1 MAKVAFSKLQA
12 SVNASEVQTSYCN
25 KAGEAIVFDVKQYLP
40 FMDKVL
46 LVERIINQS
55 VDDNGFYNP
64 MRVKMFMTLEVV
76 YAYTNLTFTDK
87 MKEDPFKLY
96 DVLTSSGIYKNIVEC
111 INDDEWEELYDSV
124 YDTIKNI
131 YDYRN
136 SVMGILDAVSTDYND
151 LNLDAHAI
159 KEQLSDT
166 NNLKLLRD
174 VIGRLG

>member
-12 SVNASEVQTSYCN
+12 SVNTSEVQTSYSN
-25 KAGEAIVFDVKQYLP
+25 KAGEAIIFDVKQYLP

-55 VDDNGFYNP
+55 VDSNGFYNP

-76 YAYTNLTFTDK
+76 YTYTNLSFTDK

-96 DVLTSSGIYKNIVEC
+96 DILTSSGIYKNIVEC
-111 INDDEWEELYDSV
+111 INKDEWDELCESV

-136 SVMGILDAVSTDYND
+136 SVMGVLDAVSTDYEG
-151 LNLDAHAI
+151 LNLDAQAI
-159 KEQLSDT
+159 KEQLSDA
-166 NNLKLLRD
+166 NNLKLLKD
-174 VIGRLG
+174 VVTRLG